1 MTPHHQSDYSEEQ
14 GDGGTEPGTI
24 LYFSSYQEICHD
36 VTLRLSYTGW
46 RSSDTGSVL
55 HSLGTR
61 LPRDQVISEWLTFLW
76 YCQIII

>member
-1 MTPHHQSDYSEEQ
+1 MAGPSLEQ
-14 GDGGTEPGTI
+14 FYKNEH
-24 LYFSSYQEICHD
+24 FSSYQEIFHD

-61 LPRDQVISEWLTFLW
+61 LPRDQVISEWLHSNVSVKLLFE
-76 YCQIII
+76 